1 MIKREYKLHQ
11 YFESLALIIISEI
24 TPEINNIKSFI
35 SETLISF
42 AVLLGLSQCSGNSLS
57 EFSFLKISNPN
68 YKPKSNNIKL
78 TLLILFIGKFSK
90 SNWTEVGQKPITYEQ
105 VTVYLYIFI
114 AMVSHDVFG
123 TKCDICH
130 LAKNKLPEFA
140 QRLLEWPYHV
150 TVTQ

>member
-57 EFSFLKISNPN
+57 EFSFLKISNPK

-78 TLLILFIGKFSK
+78 TLLICGWGGDGKFSK
-90 SNWTEVGQKPITYEQ
+90 SN
-105 VTVYLYIFI
+105 
-114 AMVSHDVFG
+114 
-123 TKCDICH
+123 
-130 LAKNKLPEFA
+130 
-140 QRLLEWPYHV
+140 
-150 TVTQ
+150 